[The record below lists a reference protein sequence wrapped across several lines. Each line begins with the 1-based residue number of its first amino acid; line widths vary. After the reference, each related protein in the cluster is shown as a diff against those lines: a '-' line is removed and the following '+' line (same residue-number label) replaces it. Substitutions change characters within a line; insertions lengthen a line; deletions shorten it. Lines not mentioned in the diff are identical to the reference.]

1 MQIASS
7 RVVGALSF
15 VSLVALL
22 VATAPREAEACGG
35 CVAPPGNFSAVDSH
49 RMVVKLG
56 LEESILWDQ
65 FIYSGV
71 PEEFAWILPVP
82 SPETVVEIADGDF
95 IDIIDRE
102 TAPIVAPPACATAN
116 AGGCDSGCSSFTP
129 PNLAE
134 EVTVHRHEMVGPY
147 ETVVIGAEDPNA
159 IYAWLGQNNYAF
171 PDDGLPVLDYYTERE
186 SSFVV
191 LRLRPG
197 EEVSAM
203 QPVRVR
209 FKGYM
214 GQFPLR
220 MISLGVAG
228 AVDLSLWIVADDRYG
243 PMNFESRRIDPTSVA
258 WNWESNSSNYQLAFE
273 QTIADA
279 GGSAWITEYAQPL
292 ENSPVAG
299 ALFADAPADL
309 AMAKAGIHYPVL
321 TRMRTT
327 LPVSA
332 LSEDLILG
340 LSDDPSMVPRE
351 IVAEQNLGECGQPV
365 AAGILPNPADGPTQ
379 ALFLLLLVA
388 PALVMRR
395 RRGRHQ
401 SA

>member
-1 MQIASS
+1 
-7 RVVGALSF
+7 
-15 VSLVALL
+15 
-22 VATAPREAEACGG
+22 
-35 CVAPPGNFSAVDSH
+35 
-49 RMVVKLG
+49 MVVKLG

-95 IDIIDRE
+95 IDVIDQE
-102 TAPIVAPPACATAN
+102 TTPIVVPPACASAN
-116 AGGCDSGCSSFTP
+116 AAGGCDSGCGSFAPP

-147 ETVVIGAEDPNA
+147 ETVVIGADDPNA
-159 IYAWLGQNNYAF
+159 IYAWLAQNDYAF
-171 PDDGLPVLDYYTERE
+171 PDTGFPVLDYYTERK
-186 SSFVV
+186 STFVV

-197 EEVSAM
+197 VEVSAM

-220 MISLGVAG
+220 MISLGVAD
-228 AVDLSLWIVADDRYG
+228 AVDISLWIIADDRYG
-243 PMNFESRRIDPTSVA
+243 PTNFESRTIDPASIL
-258 WNWESNSSNYQLAFE
+258 WNWETNSSNYQVAFE

-292 ENSPVAG
+292 EDSAVAEE
-299 ALFADAPADL
+299 LLADAPADL

-327 LPVSA
+327 LPVEA

-351 IVAEQNLGECGQPV
+351 VVAEQNLGECGQAV
-365 AAGILPNPADGPTQ
+365 AAGMLPSAANGHTQ
-379 ALFLLLLVA
+379 ALFWLLLVA
-388 PALVMRR
+388 PFVAIRR
-395 RRGRHQ
+395 RRPGH
-401 SA
+401 

>member
-1 MQIASS
+1 
-7 RVVGALSF
+7 
-15 VSLVALL
+15 
-22 VATAPREAEACGG
+22 
-35 CVAPPGNFSAVDSH
+35 
-49 RMVVKLG
+49 MVVKLG

-82 SPETVVEIADGDF
+82 SPDTVVEIADGDF
-95 IDIIDRE
+95 IDVIDQE
-102 TAPIVAPPACATAN
+102 TTPIVVPSACASASAN
-116 AGGCDSGCSSFTP
+116 AGGCDSGCSSFAL

-134 EVTVHRHEMVGPY
+134 QVTVHRHEMVGPY

-159 IYAWLGQNNYAF
+159 IYAWLGQNGYAF
-171 PDDGLPVLDYYTERE
+171 PDTGIPVLDYYTERE

-197 EEVSAM
+197 VEVSAM

-228 AVDLSLWIVADDRYG
+228 SVDISLWIVADDRYG
-243 PMNFESRRIDPTSVA
+243 PTNFESRTIDPGSVE
-258 WNWESNSSNYQLAFE
+258 WNWETSSSNYQVAFE
-273 QTIADA
+273 QAIADA

-292 ENSPVAG
+292 EDSGVAD
-299 ALFADAPADL
+299 ALQAEAPADF
-309 AMAKAGIHYPVL
+309 AMAKSGIHYPVL

-327 LPVSA
+327 LPVEA
-332 LSEDLILG
+332 LFEDLILG
-340 LSDDPSMVPRE
+340 LSDDPSMVERE
-351 IVAEQNLGECGQPV
+351 VVAEKNSGDCAQPA
-365 AAGILPNPADGPTQ
+365 AAGMLPNPAKGGTQ
-379 ALFLLLLVA
+379 TIFWLLFVVA
-388 PALVMRR
+388 VLAMRR
-395 RRGRHQ
+395 RRARH
-401 SA
+401 